1 MAPWGGLLLAEDNY
15 GRSEEAT
22 HQYIRGLDPSGQVY
36 DIARNRQVSP
46 KSKRAGAEFTG
57 VCFSPDGK
65 YLFVNL
71 QAPISATLAIRG
83 PWSRYTKA

>member
-22 HQYIRGLDPSGQVY
+22 HQYIRGLDLSGQVY

-46 KSKRAGAEFTG
+46 KSKRAGASSQACVFT
-57 VCFSPDGK
+57 
-65 YLFVNL
+65 
-71 QAPISATLAIRG
+71 
-83 PWSRYTKA
+83 